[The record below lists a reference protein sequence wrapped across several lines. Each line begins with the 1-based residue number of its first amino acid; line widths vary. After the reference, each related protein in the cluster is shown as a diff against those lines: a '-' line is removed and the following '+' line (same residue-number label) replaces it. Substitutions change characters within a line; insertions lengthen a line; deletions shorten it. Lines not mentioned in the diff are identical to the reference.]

1 MSNNFLP
8 VVTLYGLLMLSDV
21 LLLNIFGLERSAT
34 QIYFVAPI
42 PFATVMKAKN
52 LTAALFLAIQSL
64 GVLVVVALVRI
75 PITGFN
81 VISALL
87 AAAVVGLFFISA
99 GNLSSIA
106 MARPSDPKQTFRK
119 QSGGKMQLWL
129 LLCSLI
135 MFLLLGTA
143 FLAQWAFNSN
153 WALLG
158 VLAIEFMIGLVV
170 YRVSLDSAVERGIR
184 DRERLIDALS
194 KGSAPI
200 GLGI

>member
-1 MSNNFLP
+1 
-8 VVTLYGLLMLSDV
+8 
-21 LLLNIFGLERSAT
+21 LLLNIFGLDRGAT

-42 PFATVMKAKN
+42 PFATVLKAKN
-52 LTAALFLAIQSL
+52 LAAIFFLAIQSL
-64 GVLVVVALVRI
+64 GVLAVVALVRI

-99 GNLSSIA
+99 GNLSSII
-106 MARPSDPKQTFRK
+106 MVRPSDPKQTFRR

-129 LLCSLI
+129 LLCSLG
-135 MFLLLGTA
+135 MFALLGLA
-143 FLAQWAFNSN
+143 FLAQWAFDSN

-158 VLAIEFMIGLVV
+158 VLAVELIIGLIF
-170 YRVSLDSAVERGIR
+170 YRVALDSAVERGLR
-184 DRERLIDALS
+184 DRERLVDELS